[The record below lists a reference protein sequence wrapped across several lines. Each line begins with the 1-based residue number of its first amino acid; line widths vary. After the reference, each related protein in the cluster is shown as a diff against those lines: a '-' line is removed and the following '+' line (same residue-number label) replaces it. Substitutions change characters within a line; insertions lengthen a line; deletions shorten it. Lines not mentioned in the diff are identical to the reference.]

1 MEAFVHMTGYVGG
14 DVEVRNSA
22 AHGATIASFRLACTP
37 RIRRNGDWVDGQT
50 TWLSVTC
57 FRSLADHA
65 LASIKKGDPVI
76 VVGKLR
82 TSVYEKNGETVE
94 RLSLEA
100 TTLGHDLTRGTTE
113 FRRAERPSAVEDRE
127 ADIAAL
133 IDAVESQVRDEDE
146 PEYEGA
152 GQQSRVA

>member
-14 DVEVRNSA
+14 DLEVRNSTT
-22 AHGATIASFRLACTP
+22 TIASFRLACTP
-37 RIRRNGDWVDGQT
+37 RIRRGGDWVDGQT

-57 FRSLADHA
+57 FRSLAEHA
-65 LASIKKGDPVI
+65 LASVKKGDPLI

-82 TSVYEKNGETVE
+82 TSVYEKDGEVVE

-100 TTLGHDLTRGTTE
+100 TTLGHDLTRGTAE
-113 FRRAERPSAVEDRE
+113 FRRTERPSVIDDRD

-133 IDAVESQVRDEDE
+133 IDAVESQDRFDEE
-146 PEYEGA
+146 AELAVAGREGRA
-152 GQQSRVA
+152 A

>member
-14 DVEVRNSA
+14 DVEVRNSSA
-22 AHGATIASFRLACTP
+22 TGATIASFRLACTP
-37 RIRRNGDWVDGQT
+37 RIRRSGDWVDGQT

-65 LASIKKGDPVI
+65 LASVKKGDPII

-113 FRRAERPSAVEDRE
+113 FRRAESSCARAWWD
-127 ADIAAL
+127 
-133 IDAVESQVRDEDE
+133 
-146 PEYEGA
+146 
-152 GQQSRVA
+152 

>member
-14 DVEVRNSA
+14 DVEVRSSNA
-22 AHGATIASFRLACTP
+22 TTIASFRLACTP
-37 RIRRNGDWVDGQT
+37 RIRRGGDWADGQT

-65 LASIKKGDPVI
+65 LTSVKKGDPLI

-100 TTLGHDLTRGTTE
+100 TTLGHDLTRGTAE
-113 FRRAERPSAVEDRE
+113 FRRAERPSVVDDRE
-127 ADIAAL
+127 AEIAAL
-133 IDAVESQVRDEDE
+133 IDSVESQDRYDEDAE
-146 PEYEGA
+146 MAGA
-152 GQQSRVA
+152 GHESRVA

>member
-14 DVEVRNSA
+14 DVEVRGSTS
-22 AHGATIASFRLACTP
+22 TIASFRLACTP
-37 RIRRNGDWVDGQT
+37 RVRRGGDWIDGQT

-82 TSVYEKNGETVE
+82 TSVYEKNGEIVE

-100 TTLGHDLTRGTTE
+100 TTVGHDLTRGTAD
-113 FRRAERPSAVEDRE
+113 FRRAERASVIDDRE
-127 ADIAAL
+127 AEIAAL
-133 IDAVESQVRDEDE
+133 IDAVESQDRDDDLTE
-146 PEYEGA
+146 PSWA
-152 GQQSRVA
+152 GRASQAV